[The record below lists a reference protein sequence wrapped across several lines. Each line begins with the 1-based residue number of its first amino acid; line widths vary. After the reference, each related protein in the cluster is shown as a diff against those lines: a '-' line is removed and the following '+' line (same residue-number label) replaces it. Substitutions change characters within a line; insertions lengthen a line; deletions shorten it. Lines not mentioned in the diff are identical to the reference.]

1 MQIKSEKPI
10 TLAQVESLL
19 KKRKKEGELRYE
31 QKISLNY
38 AHKFSKL
45 STKKAKKLV
54 KELLD
59 LDIVKVREEHAIKI
73 ANLLPED
80 RDDVRVIFAK
90 ERFSLKSEEIDQI
103 LEVVSRYQ

>member
-1 MQIKSEKPI
+1 MEIESEKPI
-10 TLAQVESLL
+10 TLAQVEPLL

-31 QKISLNY
+31 QKVSLNY

-45 STKKAKKLV
+45 SVEKAKELV

-59 LDIVKVREEHAIKI
+59 LGIVKVRREHAIKI
-73 ANLLPED
+73 ADLLPED
-80 RDDVRVIFAK
+80 RDDVRIIFAK

-103 LEVVSRYQ
+103 LKVVSKYQ